1 MHATTIAARLLA
13 AGSRGSAG
21 RRQATQA
28 PVLGRLIAWF
38 RNERRIRRG
47 VDELMALDDRML
59 SDIGLT
65 RGSVEHAARYGTYG
79 RTMFTDGLA
88 AKPTITHTTNG
99 RE

>member
-1 MHATTIAARLLA
+1 MHGTTIAARLLA
-13 AGSRGSAG
+13 ESKGSAG
-21 RRQATQA
+21 RRQATRA

-38 RNERRIRRG
+38 RNELRIRRG
-47 VDELMALDDRML
+47 IDELMTLDDRML

-65 RGSVEHAARYGTYG
+65 RGSIEHAARYGAYG

-88 AKPTITHTTNG
+88 AKPTITHTADG

>member
-1 MHATTIAARLLA
+1 MHGTTIAARLSA
-13 AGSRGSAG
+13 AGSKGSVG
-21 RRQATQA
+21 RRQTTRL
-28 PVLGRLIAWF
+28 PVLRRLIAWF

-47 VDELMALDDRML
+47 IDELMALDDRML

-65 RGSVEHAARYGTYG
+65 RGSIEHAARYGTYG

-88 AKPTITHTTNG
+88 AKPTITTDG

>member
-1 MHATTIAARLLA
+1 MHGTTIAARLLA
-13 AGSRGSAG
+13 GSRGPTG
-21 RRQATQA
+21 RRQATWA

-47 VDELMALDDRML
+47 IDELMALDDRML

-65 RGSVEHAARYGTYG
+65 RGSFEHAARYGTYG

-88 AKPTITHTTNG
+88 AQPTITPTADE